1 MANIANI
8 AVVVL
13 FLFTMAGMG
22 VYFLKRNNSSEEYF
36 LGGRKIPGWALGLSM
51 VGTSISSITFLAL
64 PAAAFVLDYRQLT
77 PNLFMPVAALIACWI
92 FIPFFRRGLKTTAY
106 EYLES
111 RYGTG
116 IRIYAALYSLLGQLL
131 RLAIILYLVVLPLSE
146 MLDISESTA
155 ILAFGVITCF
165 YTVFGGI
172 EAVVWTDVVQTVILL
187 GGGLLC
193 VAAVAFQLPGGLP
206 QILEIGME
214 YDKFSLGPLD
224 FSFSER
230 TFWVMSLI
238 GFIGFIS
245 EFSSNQNVVQRYI
258 AAPTLREA
266 RKATLICIV
275 MSLPTWI
282 FFFFIGSCLFA
293 YYKVFPSAEVA
304 AMKPDDVLPHFIL
317 TEIWPGVGGVI
328 IAACL
333 AAAMSSLS
341 SSINAVST
349 IWTIDFL
356 RLMRRKGNDRFE
368 LVNAKLASGA
378 AGIIMIAGAWG
389 ISLIPRESV
398 YDLSAIL
405 GALLCSAG
413 LTPFMLG
420 FFTTRIGNRAILS
433 GMYAALVF
441 SVYNILNYFKLL
453 PEPLQWNIHIYMAG
467 PVCNGVML
475 AVALAYSLFRPEPVT
490 EQLRGLTVWTLDSP
504 GKAD

>member
-1 MANIANI
+1 MIRPADLFILL
-8 AVVVL
+8 L
-13 FLFTMAGMG
+13 FLAGMAAMG
-22 VYFLKRNNSSEEYF
+22 VFFSKRNNSTEEYF

-64 PAAAFVLDYRQLT
+64 PAAAYVLDYRQLT
-77 PNLFMPVAALIACWI
+77 PNLFMPVAALVACWL
-92 FIPFFRRGLKTTAY
+92 FIPFFRRGRKTTAY

-116 IRIYAALYSLLGQLL
+116 IRIYSALYAMLGQLL
-131 RLAIILYLVVLPLSE
+131 RLGLILYLVVLPLSA
-146 MLDISESTA
+146 MLHISEGTA
-155 ILAFGVITCF
+155 IIAFGVITCF

-172 EAVVWTDVVQTVILL
+172 EAVVWTDVVQTIILL

-193 VAAVAFQLPGGLP
+193 VAAVVVQLPGGAP
-206 QILEIGME
+206 QVFEIGMQ
-214 YDKFSLGPLD
+214 YGKFSLGPLD

-238 GFIGFIS
+238 GFLGFVT

-275 MSLPTWI
+275 MSVPTWI
-282 FFFFIGSCLFA
+282 FFFFIGTCLFVF
-293 YYKVFPSAEVA
+293 YKVHPSAEVA

-356 RLMRRKGNDRFE
+356 RLIRHKSEDRFE
-368 LVNAKLASGA
+368 LVNAKLASGF
-378 AGIIMIAGAWG
+378 AGLFMIAGAWA

-398 YDLSAIL
+398 YDLGTIL
-405 GALLCSAG
+405 AALFCSAG

-420 FFTTRIGNRAILS
+420 FFTTRVGNKAILF
-433 GMYAALVF
+433 GMWAALLF
-441 SVYNILNYFKLL
+441 SIYNILNYFGCL
-453 PEPLQWNIHIYMAG
+453 PVELRWNIHIYMAG
-467 PVCNGVML
+467 VICNLVML
-475 AVALAYSLFRPEPVT
+475 IASLGYSLFRPAPVT
-490 EQLRGLTVWTLDSP
+490 ERLTGLTVWTLESERD
-504 GKAD
+504 

>member
-13 FLFTMAGMG
+13 FLFAMAGMG

-64 PAAAFVLDYRQLT
+64 PATAFVLDYRQLT

-389 ISLIPRESV
+389 ISLIPRERGD
-398 YDLSAIL
+398 DLFCP
-405 GALLCSAG
+405 GG
-413 LTPFMLG
+413 KDG
-420 FFTTRIGNRAILS
+420 R
-433 GMYAALVF
+433 
-441 SVYNILNYFKLL
+441 
-453 PEPLQWNIHIYMAG
+453 
-467 PVCNGVML
+467 GV
-475 AVALAYSLFRPEPVT
+475 R
-490 EQLRGLTVWTLDSP
+490 WTL
-504 GKAD
+504 GGVLCLRRLRRWR

>member
-13 FLFTMAGMG
+13 FLFAMAGMG

-193 VAAVAFQLPGGLP
+193 VAAVALQLPGGLP

-453 PEPLQWNIHIYMAG
+453 PEPL
-467 PVCNGVML
+467 
-475 AVALAYSLFRPEPVT
+475 
-490 EQLRGLTVWTLDSP
+490 
-504 GKAD
+504 